1 IPAPALRAYAG
12 HSNPHGGAMDAYV
25 TLLPPFM
32 PDEHRAY
39 IDLPSPEAIEARLTS
54 FCPSSDIRS

>member
-1 IPAPALRAYAG
+1 
-12 HSNPHGGAMDAYV
+12 MDAYV

-39 IDLPSPEAIEARLTS
+39 IDLPSPEEIEARLTS
-54 FCPSSDIRS
+54 FHPASDVCYNGSYDVTKP